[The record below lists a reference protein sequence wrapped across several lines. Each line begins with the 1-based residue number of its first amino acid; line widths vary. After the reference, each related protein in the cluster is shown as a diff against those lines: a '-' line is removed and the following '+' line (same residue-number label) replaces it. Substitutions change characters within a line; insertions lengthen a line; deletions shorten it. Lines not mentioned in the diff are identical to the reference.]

1 MELIEILIVTLSLVG
16 LQSIVIIKAV
26 KAGYEMGKNYE
37 KLIIQRGDVVT
48 SMVCKTEPTYEDEE
62 ASSNDEEVNATY

>member
-1 MELIEILIVTLSLVG
+1 MELIEVLIVTLSLVG
-16 LQSIVIIKAV
+16 LQGILITKAV
-26 KAGYEMGKNYE
+26 RAGYEMGKNYE

-48 SMVCKTEPTYEDEE
+48 SMVCKDETNYEDEE